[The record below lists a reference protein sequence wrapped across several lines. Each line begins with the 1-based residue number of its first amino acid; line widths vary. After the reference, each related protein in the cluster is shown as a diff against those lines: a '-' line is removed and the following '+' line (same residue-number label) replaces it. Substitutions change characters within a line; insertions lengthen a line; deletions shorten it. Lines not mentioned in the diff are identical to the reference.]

1 MGAGKG
7 CQDLS
12 CRLSTKSSSSSSSS
26 SAAAGR
32 VIMPVI
38 GWSRLIGFEANLNK
52 INLKK
57 LNAQM

>member
-12 CRLSTKSSSSSSSS
+12 CRSSTKSSSSSS